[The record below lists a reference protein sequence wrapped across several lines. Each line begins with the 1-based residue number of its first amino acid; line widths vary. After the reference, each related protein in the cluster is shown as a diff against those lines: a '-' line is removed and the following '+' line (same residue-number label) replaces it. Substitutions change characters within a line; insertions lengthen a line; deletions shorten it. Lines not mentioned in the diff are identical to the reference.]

1 MNSFSCF
8 IHKVIHRVSELI
20 QRQWWRDQP
29 SILTWLLSPL
39 SGLYVLLQ
47 KCHQASE
54 MASIPEHLS
63 NPPLKHVVTLVVGNV
78 VVGGAGKTPMTLALL
93 HWLKAQGWKPGVIS
107 RGYGRAAS
115 HQTTP
120 IFLSPDSSA
129 YEVGDEPL
137 LIYQRTGVPVVVA
150 RDRVAARQALLS
162 AYPEVNVVVADDGLQ
177 HYRLTRDLSVI
188 VVDER
193 GWGNG
198 WCLPAGP
205 LRQPVGMHPPAN
217 SLVVYTGGVVT
228 CGWPGFLGHRS
239 MAAPMLL
246 PHWLSQ
252 ENSVPASGWN
262 ALQGRPIHAVAG
274 IAVPERFFQGLRR
287 QGLQIEPLALPDHF
301 DYAHWVW
308 PDHAT
313 DVIMTEKDAVKLAPK
328 YLDLVAQ
335 RGGADLSP
343 RFWVVPL
350 AFEVE
355 LDFWNVLHERLM
367 LHG

>member
-8 IHKVIHRVSELI
+8 IHKIIHRVTELI
-20 QRQWWRDQP
+20 QRQWWRDQA

-47 KCHQASE
+47 KSHQALE
-54 MASIPEHLS
+54 MASSHDHLC
-63 NPPLKHVVTLVVGNV
+63 NNFHTPVLTLVVGNV

-107 RGYGRAAS
+107 RGYGRVVS

-120 IFLSPDSSA
+120 IFLSPESSA

-150 RDRVAARQALLS
+150 RDRVAARQALLK
-162 AYPEVNVVVADDGLQ
+162 AHPEINVVVADDGLQ
-177 HYRLTRDLSVI
+177 HYRLTRDVSII

-205 LRQPVGMHPPAN
+205 LRQPLGIRPPAN
-217 SLVVYTGGVVT
+217 SLVVYTGGVVS
-228 CGWPGFLGHRS
+228 CAWPGFLGHRNL
-239 MAAPMLL
+239 AAPMRLQ
-246 PHWLSQ
+246 HWLNQGESI
-252 ENSVPASGWN
+252 PATPWV
-262 ALQGRPIHAVAG
+262 ALQGRRIHAVAG

-287 QGLQIEPLALPDHF
+287 QGLLIEPLPLPDHF
-301 DYAHWVW
+301 DYAHWIW

-313 DVIMTEKDAVKLAPK
+313 DVIMTEKDAVKLALK
-328 YLDLVAQ
+328 YSDRMAERV
-335 RGGADLSP
+335 GADLSP
-343 RFWVVPL
+343 QFWVVPL

-355 LDFWNVLHERLM
+355 LGFWNTLHERLM
-367 LHG
+367 HHG